1 MKRRTNLF
9 YESGNDSKFITFSNY
24 TESLTGNFLS
34 TDTKIFPSRFLC
46 LKINGLNAYTKP
58 VLIKYLTEYYENKL
72 AVLRDKYLN
81 DNKNVEHNIYPL
93 NYLLEALFKI
103 KSIDNN
109 NGIIHIAKT
118 PLRNNGVVEITYVSD
133 ITEQDYNGT
142 YTDTICIV
150 NLNNVY
156 SGEIHIPENV
166 SDVNDKDIQLSQDEY
181 CSLYGWND
189 DATINQKYLP
199 LLDDVKFDYFTD
211 FDENYYVDHY
221 PNVVIDDDTHVPENH
236 ETNDAEFADNYFFT
250 GLTIDGYYLWKQ
262 ENEHSTSSYD
272 WYLVTDSIDLSST
285 GKNDSIIGKMTSDD
299 EVYESNDV
307 FVRNAY
313 IREYSGDPR
322 DAVSTKRMLVFD
334 KSHGAVYHVNS
345 YIDYIKLTHE
355 HDANELQ
362 FNCIIPLFDVVDI
375 NYKSNSTPIEEIMM
389 SVDEDKKIN
398 LIDEYQ
404 NNMYTKNVPLGM
416 WLNADEESDTFVTL
430 KRADTRDF
438 SPSWSLVISSQ
449 FKPFPYS
456 DSMPDDF
463 TTNSMANSFA
473 TFAEVLSRQNEIL
486 DSMKNLSYQMN
497 YMHNRITN
505 LEGQIKQ
512 LGTSYN
518 IDGIHNELIDYERMM
533 NDKFE
538 VFRNDI
544 NSYVAN
550 FKWRTIL

>member
-1 MKRRTNLF
+1 MKRKTNLF

-46 LKINGLNAYTKP
+46 IKINGLNKTTKP
-58 VLIKYLTEYYENKL
+58 VFIKYLSEYYENKL

-81 DNKNVEHNIYPL
+81 INKNLEHNIYPL
-93 NYLLEALFKI
+93 NYLLEALLKI
-103 KSIDNN
+103 ERIDDDGIVISAEPSRDNDVFSI
-109 NGIIHIAKT
+109 
-118 PLRNNGVVEITYVSD
+118 EYVSD

-150 NLNNVY
+150 NLNHVY
-156 SGEIHIPENV
+156 TGDAHIPENT
-166 SDVNDKDIQLSQDEY
+166 SAVNDKDIELGDDENTI
-181 CSLYGWND
+181 LYGWNND
-189 DATINQKYLP
+189 VIVSSRYTPIF
-199 LLDDVKFDYFTD
+199 DDVAITLTADDDTGDDSEFIDTSEPSTD
-211 FDENYYVDHY
+211 DTTDVDDVDDVDDDNQSDHVQHDLPGDVGDPTHHDTGHIIEERENNNGQTGNNDGSR
-221 PNVVIDDDTHVPENH
+221 IDDDSSDVDSSLDEQ
-236 ETNDAEFADNYFFT
+236 ND
-250 GLTIDGYYLWKQ
+250 TI
-262 ENEHSTSSYD
+262 
-272 WYLVTDSIDLSST
+272 
-285 GKNDSIIGKMTSDD
+285 
-299 EVYESNDV
+299 
-307 FVRNAY
+307 
-313 IREYSGDPR
+313 
-322 DAVSTKRMLVFD
+322 
-334 KSHGAVYHVNS
+334 YHVNS
-345 YIDYIKLTHE
+345 YVDSIVLE
-355 HDANELQ
+355 HRTDVKQLQ

-375 NYKSNSTPIEEIMM
+375 NCKTNSSPIEEIMT
-389 SVDEDKKIN
+389 SPDTDKKMN

-404 NNMYTKNVPLGM
+404 NNLYTKNVPLGM
-416 WLNADEESDTFVTL
+416 WLNADEDEETFVTL
-430 KRADTRDF
+430 KRADTKDF

-463 TTNSMANSFA
+463 TTNSIANSFA

-486 DSMKNLSYQMN
+486 DAMKNMSYQFN

-505 LEGQIKQ
+505 LEGQMKQ

-518 IDGIHNELIDYERMM
+518 IDGIHSELIDYERTM

-538 VFRNDI
+538 TFRQDI